1 MKIYTKTG
9 DKGETGLVGNARVK
23 KTSTRIRAIG
33 EVDELNAAIGL
44 ARTESQGAELDDDL
58 ARIQSTLF
66 DLGAELASLP
76 GSKITFAILSND
88 APQLLELSIDGQTA
102 NLEPL
107 KNFILPG
114 GSKLAAHLHV
124 ARCICRRAERA
135 VLELHEEEPLRS
147 EVLVFLNRL
156 SDWLFV
162 SARTA
167 NRQSGI
173 EDVAWQAPKTSG

>member
-9 DKGETGLVGNARVK
+9 DKGETGLVGNTRIK
-23 KTSTRIRAIG
+23 KTSARIKAIG

-44 ARTESQGAELDDDL
+44 ARTESQGAEIDEHL
-58 ARIQSTLF
+58 AWIQSALF

-76 GSKITFAILSND
+76 GAKLSFAIL
-88 APQLLELSIDGQTA
+88 APAAARHLEESIDSQTSK
-102 NLEPL
+102 LEPL
-107 KNFILPG
+107 RTFILPG
-114 GSKLAAHLHV
+114 GTKLAAHLHL

-135 VLELHEEEPLRS
+135 VLELHEEESLRS

-162 SARTA
+162 AARTS

-173 EDVAWQAPKTSG
+173 EDVAWQPAKTSG